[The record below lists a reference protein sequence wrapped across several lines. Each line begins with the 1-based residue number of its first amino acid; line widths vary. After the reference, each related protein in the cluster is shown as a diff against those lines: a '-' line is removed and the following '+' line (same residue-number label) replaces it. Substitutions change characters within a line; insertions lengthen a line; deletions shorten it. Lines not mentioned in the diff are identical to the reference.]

1 VSPER
6 TCVGCRGRSPQSQ
19 LLRFVLRDGVLV
31 QGRRLPGRGAWLHA
45 SPDCLR
51 LALRRNAFGR
61 ALRTT
66 GPIDVTAVAAG
77 LGGPDASAGAV

>member
-1 VSPER
+1 MSPER
-6 TCVGCRGRSPQSQ
+6 TCVGCRGRASQ
-19 LLRFVLRDGVLV
+19 AELLRFVLRDGALV
-31 QGRRLPGRGAWLHA
+31 HGRQLPGRGAWLHSSA
-45 SPDCLR
+45 DCLR

-61 ALRTT
+61 ALRAS